1 MRTKSKPCPARATE
15 DANGQNRQLRRAW
28 SFILPVA
35 QQGMTCS
42 APSHCHCLLR
52 EACVRGF
59 KVSNALRML
68 NCTTAIALRLMVDNY
83 GWGKEIPTMS
93 WFLKHANMWFKLMSS
108 RYPTMAL
115 SLSTKD
121 KHSEAIRFLKKLID
135 IFQSLKIDSGT
146 FKPVQAGLILST
158 LSILYLQGFLFNE
171 EKYSFVLTSRFT
183 QDSLG
188 KLYSTFCHCNPIRKP
203 VEFKMVLKIITLSQ
217 YLKPASMG
225 SYELHYDAF
234 YLVDLGNIQEA
245 ASEEPAENFEN
256 VSEMNDLSEQNSFFS
271 YCG

>member
-1 MRTKSKPCPARATE
+1 
-15 DANGQNRQLRRAW
+15 
-28 SFILPVA
+28 
-35 QQGMTCS
+35 
-42 APSHCHCLLR
+42 
-52 EACVRGF
+52 
-59 KVSNALRML
+59 
-68 NCTTAIALRLMVDNY
+68 
-83 GWGKEIPTMS
+83 
-93 WFLKHANMWFKLMSS
+93 
-108 RYPTMAL
+108 MAL
-115 SLSTKD
+115 SLSNKD

-171 EKYSFVLTSRFT
+171 EKYSFVLTSRFM

-203 VEFKMVLKIITLSQ
+203 VEFKMVLKIINLSQ

-225 SYELHYDAF
+225 SYELYDDAF
-234 YLVDLGNIQEA
+234 YLVDLGNIREA

-256 VSEMNDLSEQNSFFS
+256 VPEMNDLSEQNSFFS
-271 YCG
+271 YCGYIVSEVIKNDVVCESCVHAAGATKSGGPMSQLTNLKAYKEGSLISI